1 MNLKKKSIV
10 ICGIFVLLFLISGI
24 TLMYRGNDAIAL
36 AIEKKDGILT
46 AEQVKLSFDS
56 VSGRLIK
63 EDIKEG
69 QEVKKGDI
77 IMQLDSTDTDLSI
90 EKTKAQIAQLDAQ
103 INSQNGAINVEY
115 AMTDTQEVQ
124 TFNQIDQQKA
134 AIASA
139 QATYKNKQIDYNRK
153 LQLLEVGAI
162 AQSDLDDAKMA
173 LDVASADLAQQQEF
187 LNQLLGGANDNANTQ
202 DINLPTINQQRQ
214 EIDNKLNDV
223 EALIEQKK
231 QLEVQL
237 KELEVTKS
245 RLTLYAPED
254 GKIIK
259 ILAKQGEMISA
270 NTPVVLL
277 ESNRRYYDIY
287 ISENQV
293 ANLAEGDTINGKS
306 IANDLIVPGTIRLI
320 TQAPGFADLKQ
331 SREKGQAD
339 LSAFQIRI
347 YTDDVEGLQTGMSIE
362 VTDDEFTKR

>member
-10 ICGIFVLLFLISGI
+10 ICGIFVLLFLVSGI

-63 EDIKEG
+63 EAIKEG

-173 LDVASADLAQQQEF
+173 LDVASADLAQQQEL

-202 DINLPTINQQRQ
+202 DINLPNASV
-214 EIDNKLNDV
+214 KPLN
-223 EALIEQKK
+223 LFMGI
-231 QLEVQL
+231 
-237 KELEVTKS
+237 
-245 RLTLYAPED
+245 
-254 GKIIK
+254 
-259 ILAKQGEMISA
+259 
-270 NTPVVLL
+270 
-277 ESNRRYYDIY
+277 
-287 ISENQV
+287 
-293 ANLAEGDTINGKS
+293 
-306 IANDLIVPGTIRLI
+306 
-320 TQAPGFADLKQ
+320 
-331 SREKGQAD
+331 
-339 LSAFQIRI
+339 
-347 YTDDVEGLQTGMSIE
+347 
-362 VTDDEFTKR
+362 